1 MTQSDAINAARPLPA
16 PREDFPVLTQRVG
29 KYPLAY
35 LDSAAS
41 SQKPRAVIDGLA
53 EFYRNDNANI
63 HRAVY
68 QLGER
73 STARYEGA
81 REQVRSFLNARET
94 REVIFV
100 RGATEAINLVASGL
114 TQRLQPGDELLITAL
129 EHHANIVPWQLACE
143 RSGATL
149 KVVPLTERCDL
160 DLEAARELISNRTK
174 LFAFSQLSNA
184 LGVVNPVR
192 ELMALAQEHGAL
204 TLIDGAQAAA
214 HSPVDVQELGCDFY
228 VFSGHKLYGPT
239 GVGVLY
245 GRAEVLETLPPYQA
259 GGDMIDQVSFERS
272 TFADLPARLEA
283 GTPHIAGAIGLG
295 IALEYLQSFGLAQVE
310 AYEQQ
315 LVEQLEQGLR
325 AIEGLRVMGSPQ
337 RRASAVSFVIEG
349 VHPQDAA
356 MLLDQYGVAVRVGH
370 HCAQP
375 LMGLLGVEG
384 TIRASVGIYTSR
396 EDIEQLL
403 SALPKAIRMLR

>member
-1 MTQSDAINAARPLPA
+1 MSDPQATRTLPA
-16 PREDFPVLTQRVG
+16 PREDFPILTQTVG
-29 KYPLAY
+29 RYPLAY

-41 SQKPRAVIDGLA
+41 SQKPSVVIDAVA
-53 EFYRNDNANI
+53 EFYRQDNANI

-81 REQVRSFLNARET
+81 REQVRAFLNARDA

-114 TQRLQPGDELLITAL
+114 SQQLQPGDELLITAL
-129 EHHANIVPWQLACE
+129 EHHANIVPWQLACQ

-149 KVVPLTERCDL
+149 KVVPLTESCDL
-160 DLEAARELISNRTK
+160 DLEAAQGLISERTK
-174 LFAFSQLSNA
+174 LFAFTQLSNA
-184 LGVVNPVR
+184 LGVVTPIQ
-192 ELMALAQEHGAL
+192 ELLALAKSVGAL
-204 TLIDGAQAAA
+204 TLVDGAQAAA
-214 HSPVDVQELGCDFY
+214 HTPVDVQALGCDFY

-245 GRAEVLETLPPYQA
+245 GRFDALNALPPYQG
-259 GGDMIDQVSFERS
+259 GGDMIDTVTFEGT

-283 GTPHIAGAIGLG
+283 GTPNIAGGVGLG
-295 IALEYLQSFGLAQVE
+295 VALEYLQSFNLADVE
-310 AYEQQ
+310 AYEAS
-315 LVEQLEQGLR
+315 LVERLAHGLSS
-325 AIEGLRVMGSPQ
+325 IEGVRVLGSPA
-337 RRASAVSFVIEG
+337 RRASAVSFIVEG
-349 VHPQDAA
+349 HHPSDLA

-384 TIRASVGIYTSR
+384 TIRASVGMYTTS
-396 EDIEQLL
+396 EDVDQLL
-403 SALPKAIRMLR
+403 ESLPKAIRMLS

>member
-1 MTQSDAINAARPLPA
+1 MTRSDPINAARALPA

-143 RSGATL
+143 RSGAKL

-160 DLEAARELISNRTK
+160 DLEAARELISDRTK

-192 ELMALAQEHGAL
+192 ELMALAQERGAL

-214 HSPVDVQELGCDFY
+214 HSPVDVQALGCDFY

-272 TFADLPARLEA
+272 TFAELPARLEA

-325 AIEGLRVMGSPQ
+325 AIEGVRVMGSPQ

-403 SALPKAIRMLR
+403 SALPKAIQMLR